1 MYVIL
6 VYGTEYH
13 IARFVLLM
21 STVLFGELP
30 YFDTVLVTRLS
41 STSANRSSKNPPG
54 WQNLEIVDSTKI
66 SINSSEAE
74 RQLFCFLQGVGVTPG
89 DTEYIQHLVTQVPLG
104 WQLFLWTP
112 A

>member
-66 SINSSEAE
+66 FINSSEAE
-74 RQLFCFLQGVGVTPG
+74 RQLLCFLQGVGVTPG
-89 DTEYIQHLVTQVPLG
+89 DTEYI
-104 WQLFLWTP
+104 
-112 A
+112 